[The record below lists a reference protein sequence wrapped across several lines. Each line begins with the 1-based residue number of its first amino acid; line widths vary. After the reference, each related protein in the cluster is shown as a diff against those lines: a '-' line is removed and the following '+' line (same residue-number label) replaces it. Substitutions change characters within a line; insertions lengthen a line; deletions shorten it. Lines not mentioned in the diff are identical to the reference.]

1 MQSPFERLVHTVKQQ
16 GETFRRLRTLSG
28 DHARSFDLFEL
39 GEDRFLI
46 QVDLFRARTDRRRSL
61 MMIRRSDLRS
71 GRKGWL
77 AIAAS
82 GAFSAVLLPLLS
94 GRIGN
99 LCRVSRNRRS
109 DILRSRTVLGNI
121 TADGVDLLQRDTDFA
136 LLTEADSWLRHQGLA
151 LNEIYFLDNS
161 PEILRYTRL
170 CGQEW
175 RIRPTVYTL
184 AEMREAVARSWQA
197 LDTVVHY
204 CVSLRGV
211 HYLTYPEFMR
221 MVTMAQSS
229 PETVRACLREWVSL
243 SDGHVV
249 SCMRRLKHD
258 NHHVIEFF
266 GVRRVDAEK
275 FLIPALERL
284 LEGMTLGRMEHADV
298 VDTMA
303 GIGLLYQGLLTAPE
317 YASLR
322 NEATVRALYALVAER
337 DRLTRKEA
345 LLQTFDARRTALPGA
360 TFEDG
365 VPVFHPG
372 ADERTKAVIH
382 HLLSRLTVREFAE
395 YVNVYELRSSKSME
409 VSQIR
414 EIVIKTNL
422 HPIPESYVLKRLN
435 SVKVGYT
442 TYLLTR
448 ATFFRSLGI
457 VYPDLELLPYAEGGC
472 SRHREVPYFL
482 RARCPGS
489 ALATLPKHLF
499 NVDPYN
505 PESQEDHDVVLR
517 LAELY
522 GKAAA
527 QNMIVKKF
535 TPQDRGCRFGIG
547 KEIFEFSYDTVKRR
561 LMPASVRVC
570 SIRGSMGWPNT
581 ECTEENL
588 HEVYRLYI
596 RTYAEALGDYWRS
609 HSEACTLA
617 ETATAFFDGFEA
629 AAMSVHW
636 NYASH
641 RESFDSF
648 NPAIRDTYRFQ
659 ERMRFVLWSLER
671 MVTDI
676 AELREHFMDAV
687 RDVFIKVRI

>member
-1 MQSPFERLVHTVKQQ
+1 MQTALERLVHTIKQQ
-16 GETFRRLRTLSG
+16 GECSRRLRVLSG
-28 DHARSFDLFEL
+28 DHARNFDLYEL

-46 QVDLFRARTDRRRSL
+46 QADLFRARSDRRRSL
-61 MMIRRSDLRS
+61 MMIPRADLRT
-71 GRKGWL
+71 GRSGWL

-94 GRIGN
+94 GRLGD
-99 LCRVSRNRRS
+99 LCRVGRSRRS
-109 DILRSRTVLGNI
+109 DVLRTRTVLGNI
-121 TADGVDLLQRDTDFA
+121 TAEGVDLLQRDTDFR
-136 LLTEADSWLRHQGLA
+136 LVTEADRWLQHQGLA
-151 LNEIYFLDNS
+151 LNEIHFLDNS

-184 AEMREAVARSWQA
+184 AEMRDAVARSWQT
-197 LDTVVHY
+197 LDAAVHY

-221 MVTMAQSS
+221 MLAMADSS
-229 PETVRACLREWVSL
+229 PETLRGCLREWVAL
-243 SDGHVV
+243 TDGHTL
-249 SCMRRLKHD
+249 SGMRRIKHD
-258 NHHVIEFF
+258 NLHVVEIF
-266 GVRRVDAEK
+266 GVRRADAEK

-284 LEGMTLGRMEHADV
+284 LEGITLGRMRHDDIA
-298 VDTMA
+298 DTMA
-303 GIGLLYQGLLTAPE
+303 GIGLLYQGLLISPE

-322 NEATVRALYALVAER
+322 SEATVRALYALVAER
-337 DRLTRKEA
+337 GRLTQKEA
-345 LLQTFDARRTALPGA
+345 ISQAFDARRTALPGA

-372 ADERTKAVIH
+372 ADERTKAVVH
-382 HLLSRLTVREFAE
+382 HLMSRLSEREVAE
-395 YVNVYELRSSKSME
+395 YINVYEVRSSKSLE

-422 HPIPESYVLKRLN
+422 HPIPESYIVKRLN

-448 ATFFRSLGI
+448 AMFFRALGI
-457 VYPDLELLPYAEGGC
+457 VYPDLELLPYAEGGS
-472 SRHREVPYFL
+472 SRHREIPYFL

-489 ALATLPKHLF
+489 ALSAIPKHLF
-499 NVDPYN
+499 SVDPYN
-505 PESQEDHDVVLR
+505 PESQEDPDVVLR

-527 QNMIVKKF
+527 QNLIVKKF
-535 TPQDRGCRFGIG
+535 TPQDRSCRFGIG
-547 KEIFEFSYDTVKRR
+547 KEIFEFSYDAAKRR
-561 LMPASVRVC
+561 MMPARVQIC
-570 SIRGSMGWPNT
+570 SIRGSMGWPNF
-581 ECTEENL
+581 ECSQENL
-588 HEVYRLYI
+588 EEVYRLYL
-596 RTYAEALGDYWRS
+596 RTYAEALGEYWRS

-617 ETATAFFDGFEA
+617 ETATAFFDGFESM
-629 AAMSVHW
+629 AMTVHW
-636 NYASH
+636 NYTSH

-648 NPAIRDTYRFQ
+648 EPEIREVYCFR

-671 MVTDI
+671 MVSDI
-676 AELREHFMDAV
+676 AMLRERFMDAV
-687 RDVFIKVRI
+687 RDVFIKVRL